1 MGWDR
6 LEWGVAGTCRRKCS
20 PLRCW
25 TPQAAPLSLA
35 CLVVTVFSLTR
46 DGMRL
51 GLGLDWDWER
61 LCYRRTGGQEDSP
74 VSLFPLLLSL
84 DLFGRFDRACRE
96 STPVS
101 RRRWDETPEPHYLGC
116 V

>member
-20 PLRCW
+20 PSRCW

-51 GLGLDWDWER
+51 GTGTGLGLGEALLPSNGR
-61 LCYRRTGGQEDSP
+61 PGGFARF
-74 VSLFPLLLSL
+74 SLPPPSASGLVWSI
-84 DLFGRFDRACRE
+84 
-96 STPVS
+96 
-101 RRRWDETPEPHYLGC
+101 
-116 V
+116 